1 MLIGWFMILLVSLL
15 GLLSGSKIK
24 VYIVF
29 ESLLER
35 AGFLFDLLLFYQ
47 MIDDNY

>member
-15 GLLSGSKIK
+15 GLLSGSRLK

-35 AGFLFDLLLFYQ
+35 ADFFILLLAFLS
-47 MIDDNY
+47 NY

>member
-15 GLLSGSKIK
+15 GLLSGSRKE
-24 VYIVF
+24 VYMVF

-35 AGFLFDLLLFYQ
+35 ADFFIFLLAFLS
-47 MIDDNY
+47 NY